1 MSFDDSMWRAS
12 EARLWALIEER
23 TGDGADIEAIDARI
37 WELFGERW
45 AIMFT
50 DLEGFSRKT
59 SEFGIIHFLQT
70 ILTSKRILL
79 PVAVEHL
86 GLLVKA
92 EGDSLLLLFRN
103 PARAVRC
110 AVEMQRIAQMASHRL
125 VPEEQM
131 GLSIGIGYGDLIR
144 VGEHDVFGR
153 EVNAASKLG
162 EDTAAP
168 HEILVTEAVHEAVR
182 EVGDLE
188 DLSFERVEVEAAGSR
203 INHRVIYP
211 RPGR

>member
-1 MSFDDSMWRAS
+1 VSFDDSMWRAS

-59 SEFGIIHFLQT
+59 SQFGIIHFLQI

-86 GLLVKA
+86 GLLVKS

-110 AVEMQRIAQMASHRL
+110 AVDMQRIAQMASNRL

-168 HEILVTEAVHEAVR
+168 HEILITEAVR
-182 EVGDLE
+182 EAVGELE
-188 DLSFERVEVEAAGSR
+188 DLSFEPIEVEAAGSR